1 MHDSIFDPDAT
12 CVAHPN
18 RPHPSNLIVLDTN
31 VVMDWLVF
39 LDPSCA
45 ALQAA
50 VMVGSVHWR
59 ASSEMRA
66 ELAHVLGRG
75 IAKAWLPDPSML
87 WSRWA
92 QHCVELTEVAPASLG
107 TRLRCTDPDDQ
118 KFIDFALGHGARW
131 LLSHDRAVLKLAR
144 RARPF
149 GLQIMTPAAWNAQAA
164 TACLAAPDLVAQ
176 S

>member
-1 MHDSIFDPDAT
+1 MNTAT
-12 CVAHPN
+12 FYSDTVAEAPCG
-18 RPHPSNLIVLDTN
+18 PAALIVLDTN

-50 VMVGSVHWR
+50 VVAGTVHWR
-59 ASSEMRA
+59 ASGEMRA

-75 IAKAWLPDPSML
+75 VASAWLPDPAVQ
-87 WSRWA
+87 WSSWDKD
-92 QHCVELTEVAPASLG
+92 CDELNDVAPAPG

-149 GLQIMTPAAWNAQAA
+149 GLHILTPAAWTAQTA
-164 TACLAAPDLVAQ
+164 TAARAGPVEPVAAR
-176 S
+176 

>member
-1 MHDSIFDPDAT
+1 MNESAFDSDAT
-12 CVAHPN
+12 CGARFDLLHPTD
-18 RPHPSNLIVLDTN
+18 LIVLDTN

-39 LDPSCA
+39 LDPGCA

-50 VMVGSVHWR
+50 VMAGTVHWR

-75 IAKAWLPDPSML
+75 IAKAWLPDPAVL
-87 WSRWA
+87 WSRWD
-92 QHCVELTEVAPASLG
+92 QDCVELNDVAPASLG

-118 KFIDFALGHGARW
+118 KFIDFALGHRARW

-144 RARPF
+144 RARPL
-149 GLQIMTPAAWNAQAA
+149 GLHILTPAAWTTQTAA
-164 TACLAAPDLVAQ
+164 ARLAAADIARL
-176 S
+176 